1 MATKE
6 SPTFREFGENVIS
19 ERLTKMLSYMRAVR
33 RGEDIEAVHDMRVA
47 SRRLRAALDVFRPAF
62 HGQQFN
68 RFEREIKA
76 VTDALGE
83 ARDLDV
89 MIEHLEC
96 LEGIIPRTQRGGI
109 EQFIEVKRLQ
119 RERCQRDVIRSFERL
134 DEKDLAAWFQSI
146 VSGKEVQPDDNSLDN
161 GQHKEGME

>member
-1 MATKE
+1 MASKE
-6 SPTFREFGENVIS
+6 SPTFREFGEKVIS

-89 MIEHLEC
+89 MIEHLES

-119 RERCQRDVIRSFERL
+119 RERCQRDVMRSFERL
-134 DEKDLAAWFQSI
+134 DEKDLVVWFQSI
-146 VSGKEVQPDDNSLDN
+146 VTGKDDPPDLETSNSD
-161 GQHKEGME
+161 QQKEGME